1 MLEHLY
7 TISRKAFKHSRLG
20 ALVGASALLSVGA
33 AAAGTTPAD
42 SGPPSQSV
50 GQTVTAQ
57 NSAAPLVAQV
67 DNHLILVRAKN
78 EARQAA
84 ERLNGGLN
92 EYRAESAMHGSIL
105 QVPYVDNNDGT
116 VTFTFRGG
124 NPADV
129 AAGIYSVESI
139 ITVDVT
145 SWETVIDYNGDLRTD
160 IAADTPPST
169 IQPDFVSR
177 ANDHF
182 VLVRA
187 KNEARQ
193 AAERLNGGLGSYRAE
208 PAMHGD
214 VNQAPYVINQDGSIT
229 FTFQG
234 GSPSQAANGN
244 YPIESVVTVDN
255 RDRSVVVDYNGP
267 IRESAS

>member
-1 MLEHLY
+1 MLALLY
-7 TISRKAFKHSRLG
+7 TISGKAVKYSTLG
-20 ALVGASALLSVGA
+20 AMVWTSALLSMGPVMA
-33 AAAGTTPAD
+33 AANPSH
-42 SGPPSQSV
+42 SGSPSQTA
-50 GQTVTAQ
+50 GQTDIAP
-57 NSAAPLVAQV
+57 NSTSPLIAQV

-84 ERLNGGLN
+84 ERLNGGLG

-124 NPADV
+124 NPEDV
-129 AAGIYSVESI
+129 AAGIYSVESV

-145 SWETVIDYNGDLRTD
+145 SWETAVDYNGALRDD
-160 IAADTPPST
+160 ITVETPAST
-169 IQPDFVSR
+169 IQPDFVLR
-177 ANDHF
+177 ANNHF

-214 VNQAPYVINQDGSIT
+214 VNQAPYVLNEDGTIT
-229 FTFQG
+229 FTFRG
-234 GSPSQAANGN
+234 GSPSEVVNGN
-244 YPIESVVTVDN
+244 YPIQSVVTVDASSRN
-255 RDRSVVVDYNGP
+255 VVVDYNGP
-267 IRESAS
+267 MREL